1 MLTEAQKR
9 AKNKYQREHV
19 KTFTLRFFPNG
30 EDEELYAWLKAQP
43 KMAQYVKQLIKSDM
57 DSRK

>member
-9 AKNKYQREHV
+9 TKNKYQREHV

-57 DSRK
+57 DLRK

>member
-30 EDEELYAWLKAQP
+30 EDEELYAWLKAQ
-43 KMAQYVKQLIKSDM
+43 Q
-57 DSRK
+57 